1 MDKAILEGYHTTHR
15 NNVKSILNNGFYMSP
30 PNKGHWLGKG
40 VYFFEDLYYAIEWK
54 IIGVLKKQYIEN
66 EEELKKASILLAKI
80 NVKDY
85 EMIDL
90 STPYGCD
97 IFLTFLDVIKENYS
111 EDEYKNIL
119 KKGDKYIIK
128 ALEKLENIKKEKY
141 LSEFDVVCADYDRGI
156 IKKDKSKED
165 NFISGTQ
172 KQVCVKNLRAIIK
185 NEKLKEDIEK
195 EDYKISYNLVIKNR
209 RETK

>member
-30 PNKGHWLGKG
+30 PSKGHWLGKG

-66 EEELKKASILLAKI
+66 EEELKKASILLTKI
-80 NVKDY
+80 DVKDY
-85 EMIDL
+85 EMVDL

-97 IFLTFLDVIKENYS
+97 IFDTFLDVIKQNYS
-111 EDEYKNIL
+111 EEEYKNIL
-119 KKGDKYIIK
+119 KKGDKYIIA
-128 ALEKLENIKKEKY
+128 ALEKLENVKKEKY

-156 IKKDKSKED
+156 IKKDKAKED

-172 KQVCVKNLRAIIK
+172 KQICVKNLRAIVK
-185 NEKLKEDIEK
+185 TEKVKEDREN
-195 EDYKISYNLVIKNR
+195 EDYKTSYDLVIKNR
-209 RETK
+209 R